1 MGSWAERTCGKGV
14 AGRPREVADCGLG
27 GPTFCADKLGGTKGE
42 QNRLHKPRAPVWG
55 NKASNL

>member
-1 MGSWAERTCGKGV
+1 MGSWTERTCGKGV

-42 QNRLHKPRAPVWG
+42 QNRLHKPRAPVPG
-55 NKASNL
+55 K